1 MTSQPDPGD
10 DLTYGSYL
18 HLDQILGAQHPVAPE
33 TQGTGV
39 RAAEHFF
46 IVTHQAFELWFKQ
59 FLVDL
64 AEATDLLPP
73 PISDR
78 ELALDHL
85 QRARSVLRLLVQQ
98 MVLFDHLSPRS
109 FLAFRPY
116 LGTASGSES
125 GQFRDVQK
133 ALGLR
138 GPAASPI
145 YQAFVAALADADLSL
160 EDAYRNPSAAGAL
173 YRVAEALVGIS
184 EEFWQLCAV
193 HVQVA
198 ERTIG
203 QKPGTG
209 GTTGVS
215 YLAGTLQ
222 GAKAFPELWDVRTRL

>member
-1 MTSQPDPGD
+1 MTESGP
-10 DLTYGSYL
+10 DLTYSSYL
-18 HLDQILGAQHPVAPE
+18 HLDQILGAQHPVGPDE
-33 TQGTGV
+33 RSSGV

-64 AEATDLLPP
+64 AAAAELLPP
-73 PISDR
+73 PSSDR

-133 ALGLR
+133 ALGVR
-138 GPAASPI
+138 GPATSPI
-145 YQAFVAALADADLSL
+145 YHAFSAALVDSNLTL
-160 EDAYRNPSAAGAL
+160 EDVYRHPSEAGAL

-184 EEFWQLCAV
+184 EEFWQLTAV

-209 GTTGVS
+209 GTS
-215 YLAGTLQ
+215 
-222 GAKAFPELWDVRTRL
+222 GAAY

>member
-1 MTSQPDPGD
+1 MTDELPANK
-10 DLTYGSYL
+10 LTYVGYL
-18 HLDQILGAQHPVAPE
+18 RLEQILNAQHPVVPDE
-33 TQGTGV
+33 QGPAV

-59 FLVDL
+59 LLLDL
-64 AEATDLLPP
+64 ADAAVLLPP
-73 PISDR
+73 PTSDV

-85 QRARSVLRLLVQQ
+85 QRAKAVLRLLVQQ

-116 LGTASGSES
+116 LGSASGSES

-138 GPAASPI
+138 GPGTSPI
-145 YQAFVAALADADLSL
+145 YQAFVAALTEANLSL
-160 EDAYRNPSAAGAL
+160 EDAYRQPSAAGAL

-209 GTTGVS
+209 GTSGAS

-222 GAKAFPELWDVRTRL
+222 GAKPFPELWDVRTRL

>member
-1 MTSQPDPGD
+1 MTEPSSNN
-10 DLTYGSYL
+10 LTYAGYL
-18 HLDQILGAQHPVAPE
+18 RLDQILCAQHPVVPDE
-33 TQGTGV
+33 QGPAV

-59 FLVDL
+59 LLLDL
-64 AEATDLLPP
+64 ADAALLLPP
-73 PISDR
+73 PTSDV

-85 QRARSVLRLLVQQ
+85 LRAKSVLRLLVQQ

-116 LGTASGSES
+116 LGGASGSES
-125 GQFRDVQK
+125 GQFRDVQR

-138 GPAASPI
+138 GHAESPLHESFSRALEAAHI
-145 YQAFVAALADADLSL
+145 TL
-160 EDAYRNPSAAGAL
+160 ENVYRNPSAAGAL
-173 YRVAEALVGIS
+173 YRVAEAMVDVS

-193 HVQVA
+193 HVQIA

-203 QKPGTG
+203 QRPGTG

-215 YLAGTLQ
+215 YLAETLES
-222 GAKAFPELWDVRTRL
+222 AKAFPQLWDVRTRL